1 MADTVF
7 FKQGEWHSISSK
19 KGIQLLNVSF
29 DVHISAQSRV
39 HISVSW
45 GIRLRKCHIL
55 SKMWNIHNA
64 ILTSLQMNIHAH
76 KFMVLFKWIRYSF
89 ILFFSFGILWLMA
102 VSLSFSCHFH
112 SYMFCSEWQI
122 SHAIYHVMG
131 CFVLLCKVM
140 LSYIWIIYWDFSLWH
155 SKYSKSK

>member
-89 ILFFSFGILWLMA
+89 ILFFLFWN
-102 VSLSFSCHFH
+102 SL
-112 SYMFCSEWQI
+112 I
-122 SHAIYHVMG
+122 NG
-131 CFVLLCKVM
+131 CFTQFLLSLPFLYVLFRMTNQSCYISCNGMLCLALQGYVKLHLNHLLRLFTVT
-140 LSYIWIIYWDFSLWH
+140 
-155 SKYSKSK
+155 